1 MADVIANLLSDIKPQ
16 INKCVA
22 DGIATMAD
30 GIAMSV
36 CIFKAGVIAYVC
48 LGGRCYGHSWGIVGL
63 MLLPSGW
70 CYSHYRVVWVGRCYC
85 HWQME

>member
-1 MADVIANLLSDIKPQ
+1 MADVIADLLSDIKPQ

-36 CIFKAGVIAYVC
+36 CIFKAGVIAYV
-48 LGGRCYGHSWGIVGL
+48 
-63 MLLPSGW
+63 
-70 CYSHYRVVWVGRCYC
+70 
-85 HWQME
+85 